1 MKLTVF
7 QKILL
12 VLSLFICVFMFFHI
26 KMMRDRYHSLYVKTQ
41 EGFATVII
49 ANAKSPY
56 NELNEYAIKASANSC
71 YDADGFIEIGSEA
84 NPKGLYNVIRSGC
97 RFLDFEIYNVDGDT
111 KVGYSG
117 SSSFSSLETN
127 TIKTVDVLNKI
138 IDCAF
143 TIPAP
148 NPMDPLFL
156 QFRMKSNRG
165 SLYAN
170 LAKEI
175 DTVLN
180 GKLLDLSGTS
190 LDNKSFS
197 DLLGKIV
204 VIIYAMP
211 IEANSKSK
219 SELDVDMQKVFDNE
233 MGGRSF
239 IFVNGE
245 SSNLSF
251 KDPYNITPKMTVQM
265 PLINDLIN
273 ERGNRPKLAVNTDDI
288 EKSFDVIKTEY
299 NIIPYKFYAKDE
311 HLISYEEYFK
321 NSAFIVK

>member
-12 VLSLFICVFMFFHI
+12 IVSLFICGFVFFHI
-26 KMMRDRYHSLYVKTQ
+26 KMMRDRYHNLYVKTQ
-41 EGFATVII
+41 EGFTTMIS
-49 ANAKSPY
+49 NAKVPFQVF
-56 NELNEYAIKASANSC
+56 NKYAIKASANSC
-71 YDADGFIEIGSEA
+71 YDATGFIEIGSEE
-84 NPKGLYNVIRSGC
+84 NPKGLYSVIKSGC
-97 RFLDFEIYNVDGDT
+97 RFLDFEIYNVDGET
-111 KVGYSG
+111 TVGYSG

-127 TIKTVDVLNKI
+127 TVKTVDVLNKI

-156 QFRMKSNRG
+156 QFRMKTNKG
-165 SLYAN
+165 SLYGN

-175 DTVLN
+175 DSVFN

-190 LDNKSFS
+190 TFDSKTMPE
-197 DLLGKIV
+197 LLGKIV

-211 IEANSKSK
+211 PSASAK
-219 SELDVDMQKVFDNE
+219 SELDVDISGVFHTE

-239 IFVNGE
+239 LFVNGKD
-245 SSNLSF
+245 NINF
-251 KDPYNITPKMTVQM
+251 KDPYHISPNVKVQM

-273 ERGNRPKLAVNTDDI
+273 ERGNRPKLAVNSDAI
-288 EKSFDVIKTEY
+288 EISFDKIQPDI

-311 HLISYEEYFK
+311 HLIAYEEYFK
-321 NSAFIVK
+321 NSAFMIK

>member
-1 MKLTVF
+1 
-7 QKILL
+7 
-12 VLSLFICVFMFFHI
+12 
-26 KMMRDRYHSLYVKTQ
+26 MMRDRYHSLYVKTQ
-41 EGFATVII
+41 EGFTTII
-49 ANAKSPY
+49 TNAKMPY
-56 NELNEYAIKASANSC
+56 KDFNQYAIKASSNSC

-84 NPKGLYNVIRSGC
+84 TPKGLHNVIKTGC

-127 TIKTVDVLNKI
+127 TVKTVDVLNKI

-156 QFRMKSNRG
+156 QFRMKTNKG

-175 DTVLN
+175 DTVFK
-180 GKLLDLSGTS
+180 GKLLDLSGTT
-190 LDNKSFS
+190 LDSKSMP

-211 IEANSKSK
+211 SGTNAK
-219 SELDVDMQKVFDNE
+219 SELDVDMQKVFDDE

-239 IFVNGE
+239 LFVNGND
-245 SSNLSF
+245 SNSSF
-251 KDPYNITPKMTVQM
+251 KDPYNITPKITVQM

-273 ERGNRPKLAVNTDDI
+273 ERGNRPKLAVNSDEI
-288 EKSFDVIKTEY
+288 EKSFDVIKTKY

>member
-1 MKLTVF
+1 
-7 QKILL
+7 
-12 VLSLFICVFMFFHI
+12 
-26 KMMRDRYHSLYVKTQ
+26 MMRDRYHSLYVKKQ
-41 EGFATVII
+41 EGFAITNTK
-49 ANAKSPY
+49 ANESLKKYS
-56 NELNEYAIKASANSC
+56 IKASANSC
-71 YDADGFIEIGSEA
+71 YDADGFIEIGSEE
-84 NPKGLYNVIRSGC
+84 NSKGLHHVIKSGC
-97 RFLDFEIYNVDGDT
+97 RFLDFEVYNVDGDT

-127 TIKTVDVLNKI
+127 TVKTVDVLNKI

-156 QFRMKSNRG
+156 QFRMKTNKA
-165 SLYAN
+165 SLYEN

-175 DTVLN
+175 DSVLN
-180 GKLLDLSGTS
+180 GKLLDLSGASFESKS
-190 LDNKSFS
+190 LV

-211 IEANSKSK
+211 PGEKAK
-219 SELDVDMQKVFDNE
+219 SELDVDINKVFDNE

-239 IFVNGE
+239 LFVKG
-245 SSNLSF
+245 SDSF
-251 KDPYNITPKMTVQM
+251 QDPYNIAPNLTVQM

-273 ERGNRPKLAVNTDDI
+273 ERGNRPKLAVNSDAI
-288 EKSFDVIKTEY
+288 EKSFDVIKSSI
-299 NIIPYKFYAKDE
+299 NIIPYKFYVKDE